1 MNDMTALRL
10 VTGHPVQHT
19 PADRPAATKAP
30 KPLTA
35 AFVRTVEHSGK
46 LSASGRPRAD
56 HHQDGMG
63 LYLQVMPS
71 GSKQWVQRIMLDGT
85 RRDVGLGGL
94 GDVSLTEARAA
105 AARNVADA
113 HAYRRKLRRGEPAPL
128 PPFARPRVRTGRA
141 VAAALACHDGVTFAQ
156 VWEACI
162 SDRAP
167 GWKNPETDIRS
178 WRADLNG
185 HLKSIADLPV
195 AAVTVD
201 TLRQVMKPLTPAT
214 ARKVLRRCGTALA
227 LAKAEGHVVTN
238 AARDLTAT
246 RRGLNGHTKQHRAAL
261 PWRDVPAFHVKL
273 AALGTPEALALGL
286 VVLTALRSKEGREA
300 RYEEI
305 DFDAATWTVPGSRMK
320 GKKDEPEFRVPLSTA
335 ALRLL
340 DAAGPR
346 RKSGLVFRAPKGGPL
361 ADKALRKVMAD
372 LGADAT
378 PHGTARSSF
387 RDWAAETPGVE
398 RATAEFCL
406 AHRPSGVEGSYWRGD
421 ILEKRRELL
430 EQWGRV
436 VEGAG

>member
-1 MNDMTALRL
+1 MNDLTAVRQ
-10 VTGHPVQHT
+10 VTGHPAQHT

-35 AFVRTVEHSGK
+35 AFVKTVEHSGK
-46 LSASGRPRAD
+46 LSAKGKPRAD

-94 GDVSLTEARAA
+94 GDVSLTEA
-105 AARNVADA
+105 
-113 HAYRRKLRRGEPAPL
+113 HAYRRKLRRGKPAPL
-128 PPFARPRVRTGRA
+128 PAFARPRARTGRA
-141 VAAALACHDGVTFAQ
+141 VAAALACHDGVTFEQA
-156 VWEACI
+156 WEACI

-167 GWKNPETDIRS
+167 GWKNPATDTKS
-178 WRADLNG
+178 WRADLKS
-185 HLKSIADLPV
+185 HLKSIAGLPV
-195 AAVTVD
+195 ASVTVD

-286 VVLTALRSKEGREA
+286 VVLTALRSKEGREV
-300 RYEEI
+300 RYEEV
-305 DFDAATWTVPGSRMK
+305 DFETRTLKVPGGRMK
-320 GKKDEPEFRVPLSTA
+320 DGQDFRVPLSTA
-335 ALRLL
+335 ALAVL

-346 RKSGLVFRAPKGGPL
+346 RKAGLVFRAPKGGPL
-361 ADKALRKVMAD
+361 ADKALRAVLGG

-378 PHGTARSSF
+378 VHGFRSSF
-387 RDWAAETPGVE
+387 RDWCGERGVARELAEECLSHAVGSSVE
-398 RATAEFCL
+398 RAYKRADL
-406 AHRPSGVEGSYWRGD
+406 
-421 ILEKRRELL
+421 LERRREVMD
-430 EQWGRV
+430 QWGRF

>member
-1 MNDMTALRL
+1 MNHLTALRL
-10 VTGHPVQHT
+10 VTGHPAQHT

-85 RRDVGLGGL
+85 RRDVGLGGV
-94 GDVSLTEARAA
+94 GYVSLTEARAA

-128 PPFARPRVRTGRA
+128 PPFARPRVRRTGRA
-141 VAAALACHDGVTFAQ
+141 VAAALACHDGVTFGEA
-156 VWEACI
+156 WEACI
-162 SDRAP
+162 QDRSP
-167 GWKNPETDIRS
+167 GWKNPETDTRS

-185 HLKSIADLPV
+185 HLKSIAGLPV

-214 ARKVLRRCGTALA
+214 AKKVLRRCGTALA

-246 RRGLNGHTKQHRAAL
+246 RRGLNGHAKQHRAAL
-261 PWRDVPAFHVKL
+261 PWRDVPAFYARL

-305 DFDAATWTVPGSRMK
+305 DFEAHTWTVPGDRMK
-320 GKKDEPEFRVPLSTA
+320 DGREFRVPLSKA
-335 ALRLL
+335 ALGLL

-346 RKSGLVFRAPKGGPL
+346 RKSGLVFAAPRGGPL
-361 ADKALRKVMAD
+361 ADKALRAVLAEV
-372 LGADAT
+372 GVDAT
-378 PHGTARSSF
+378 VHGMRSSF
-387 RDWAAETPGVE
+387 RDWAAEAGVSREIAEECLSHAVGSSVE
-398 RATAEFCL
+398 RAYKRADL
-406 AHRPSGVEGSYWRGD
+406 
-421 ILEKRRELL
+421 LERRREVM
-430 EQWGRV
+430 EQWGRL